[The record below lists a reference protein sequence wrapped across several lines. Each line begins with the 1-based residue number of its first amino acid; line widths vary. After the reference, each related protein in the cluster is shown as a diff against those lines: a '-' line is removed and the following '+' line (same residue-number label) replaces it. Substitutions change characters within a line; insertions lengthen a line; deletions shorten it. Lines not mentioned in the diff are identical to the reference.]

1 MVNKTPEYQLKA
13 SKKWYDKNK
22 KKYKV
27 ISFKLDIEQDAELIE
42 LLDSQKN
49 KTEFIK
55 NKLKKS

>member
-1 MVNKTPEYQLKA
+1 MTNKTPEYQLKA